1 MRKIILLLIL
11 LLSICLSSCSF
22 SQIEDTNGDEDTSLS
37 TLTKDDIFD
46 YNNSITVGTF
56 EKESNNT
63 FSFSCKKLSGNYL
76 VKTLNP
82 NGRVVEFSITT
93 EVIKGNA
100 YIVLMSNNE
109 VIKELQNNGVYT
121 FFSST
126 DSDKMQLRI
135 LGESCEVKVEI
146 TYNVV
151 KI

>member
-63 FSFSCKKLSGNYL
+63 FSFSCKKLS
-76 VKTLNP
+76 
-82 NGRVVEFSITT
+82 I
-93 EVIKGNA
+93 
-100 YIVLMSNNE
+100 NNC
-109 VIKELQNNGVYT
+109 N
-121 FFSST
+121 
-126 DSDKMQLRI
+126 
-135 LGESCEVKVEI
+135 
-146 TYNVV
+146 
-151 KI
+151 